1 VVRVGVQGSG
11 VTIGNYI
18 KNEFAPS
25 KNQSVMSQEVSC
37 ICALLTLVI
46 LYRPLIGA
54 VGERSCVVV
63 GMGVNCLYG
72 PLDYR
77 TAARTLFLGPYL
89 AHFCPV
95 FARFFA
101 VFSVLT
107 RAPKDRGA
115 VA

>member
-1 VVRVGVQGSG
+1 MQGSG

-54 VGERSCVVV
+54 IF
-63 GMGVNCLYG
+63 
-72 PLDYR
+72 D
-77 TAARTLFLGPYL
+77 
-89 AHFCPV
+89 
-95 FARFFA
+95 
-101 VFSVLT
+101 
-107 RAPKDRGA
+107 
-115 VA
+115 

>member
-1 VVRVGVQGSG
+1 MATIVVNNRGGEDLCVSVVKTCAWGVQGSG

-54 VGERSCVVV
+54 VGERGCVVV
-63 GMGVNCLYG
+63 GMGVNCLY
-72 PLDYR
+72 LCSFLLIVHDMTMVSR
-77 TAARTLFLGPYL
+77 HDIAAI
-89 AHFCPV
+89 
-95 FARFFA
+95 
-101 VFSVLT
+101 
-107 RAPKDRGA
+107 
-115 VA
+115 

>member
-1 VVRVGVQGSG
+1 MVRVGVQGSG

-54 VGERSCVVV
+54 IF
-63 GMGVNCLYG
+63 
-72 PLDYR
+72 D
-77 TAARTLFLGPYL
+77 
-89 AHFCPV
+89 
-95 FARFFA
+95 
-101 VFSVLT
+101 
-107 RAPKDRGA
+107 
-115 VA
+115 